1 MITIVLYSA
10 LKKWLQGIDKQMVIS
25 YNYIDYEQPNTMSIN
40 VRSYSDEYSLYNGA
54 NIPASLDETNLENVP
69 YAGKVSR
76 VQIILQQER
85 KDTDDGG
92 MFDLLKKGQMVKF
105 ALQKL
110 YNKVITTEDKY
121 VIYDIHTE
129 EIVVEDKTGTG
140 IDVLIKNTDAIGG
153 PIQLESRAP
162 EGKLLVSINCTI
174 SYSLLGNHT
183 QEPNPDDNTGDNDD
197 NSSIIN
203 NNTDTDD
210 TEPADNSVEQSGT
223 E

>member
-10 LKKWLQGIDKQMVIS
+10 LKKLLQGIDKQMVIS

-40 VRSYSDEYSLYNGA
+40 VRSYSDEYQLYNGA
-54 NIPASLDETNLENVP
+54 NQPASLDETSLENVP

-85 KDTDDGG
+85 KPTDDGG

-105 ALQKL
+105 TLQKL

-121 VIYDIHTE
+121 VIDDIHTE
-129 EIVVEDKTGTG
+129 DIEVEEITGTG

-162 EGKLLVSINCTI
+162 EGKILVSLNCTI

-183 QEPNPDDNTGDNDD
+183 QEPDPDNNTGDNDD

-203 NNTDTDD
+203 NNTETTD
-210 TEPADNSVEQSGT
+210 TEQAGNSEDQSGT

>member
-10 LKKWLQGIDKQMVIS
+10 LKQWLQGIDKQMVIS

-54 NIPASLDETNLENVP
+54 NIPASLDEQHAENVP

-85 KDTDDGG
+85 KPTDDGG
-92 MFDLLKKGQMVKF
+92 IFDLLKKGQMVKF

-183 QEPNPDDNTGDNDD
+183 QEPNPDNNTGDNDD

-203 NNTDTDD
+203 NNTETTD
-210 TEPADNSVEQSGT
+210 TEQAGNSEDQSGT

>member
-10 LKKWLQGIDKQMVIS
+10 LKKLLQGIDKQMVIS

-40 VRSYSDEYSLYNGA
+40 VRSYSDEYQLYNGA
-54 NIPASLDETNLENVP
+54 NQPASLDEANLENAP

-92 MFDLLKKGQMVKF
+92 MFDLLKKGQMVKYT
-105 ALQKL
+105 LQKL

-121 VIYDIHTE
+121 VIDNIHTE
-129 EIVVEDKTGTG
+129 DIAVEEITGTG
-140 IDVLIKNTDAIGG
+140 IDILIKNTDAIGG

-162 EGKLLVSINCTI
+162 EGKILVSLNCTI

-183 QEPNPDDNTGDNDD
+183 QEPDPDNNTGDNDD

-203 NNTDTDD
+203 NNTETAD
-210 TEPADNSVEQSGT
+210 TEQAGNSEDQSGT

>member
-10 LKKWLQGIDKQMVIS
+10 LKKLLQDIDKDMSIS
-25 YNYIDYEQPNTMSIN
+25 YNFINYEQPNTMSIN
-40 VRSYSDEYSLYNGA
+40 IRSYSDEYQLYNGA
-54 NIPASLDETNLENVP
+54 NQPGSLDETNSENAP

-85 KDTDDGG
+85 KPTDDGG
-92 MFDLLKKGQMVKF
+92 MFDLLKKGQKVKF
-105 ALQKL
+105 VLQKL

-121 VIYDIHTE
+121 VIDDVHAEDIIVE
-129 EIVVEDKTGTG
+129 EITGTG
-140 IDVLIKNTDAIGG
+140 IDILIKNTDAIGG

-162 EGKLLVSINCTI
+162 EGKILVSINCTI

-183 QEPNPDDNTGDNDD
+183 QEPDPDNNTGDTDD

-203 NNTDTDD
+203 DNTETTDT
-210 TEPADNSVEQSGT
+210 ESADNSEDQSGT

>member
-1 MITIVLYSA
+1 MITIALYSA
-10 LKKWLQGIDKQMVIS
+10 LKEYFKDIDTYMAIS
-25 YNYIDYEQPNTMSIN
+25 YNYIDYEKANTMSIN

-54 NIPASLDETNLENVP
+54 NQPGSLDETNIENAP
-69 YAGKVSR
+69 YACKVSR

-85 KDTDDGG
+85 KATDDGG
-92 MFDLLKKGQMVKF
+92 MFDLLKKGQKVKF
-105 ALQKL
+105 YLQKL
-110 YNKVITTEDKY
+110 YNKVLKTEDKY
-121 VIYDIHTE
+121 VISDIHTE
-129 EIVVEDKTGTG
+129 DIEVEEKTGTG
-140 IDVLIKNTDAIGG
+140 IDILIKNTDAIGG

-162 EGKLLVSINCTI
+162 EGKLLVSVNCTI

-183 QEPNPDDNTGDNDD
+183 QEPDPDNNTNDNDD

-210 TEPADNSVEQSGT
+210 AEPADNSEEQSGT

>member
-10 LKKWLQGIDKQMVIS
+10 LKKLLQDIDKQMVIS

-40 VRSYSDEYSLYNGA
+40 VRSYSDEYQLYNGA
-54 NIPASLDETNLENVP
+54 NQPASLDETNLENAP

-92 MFDLLKKGQMVKF
+92 MFDLLKKGQKVKF
-105 ALQKL
+105 AIQKL

-121 VIYDIHTE
+121 VIENIHTE
-129 EIVVEDKTGTG
+129 DIVVEDKTGTG
-140 IDVLIKNTDAIGG
+140 IDILIKNTDAIGG

-162 EGKLLVSINCTI
+162 EGKILVSLNCTI

-183 QEPNPDDNTGDNDD
+183 QEPDPDNSTGDNDD

-203 NNTDTDD
+203 NNTETAD
-210 TEPADNSVEQSGT
+210 TEQAGNSEDQSGT